1 MLLIKN
7 IIYFR
12 LPFQKRSH
20 IWVWWCRPAIL
31 VLVNLGQ
38 EDHRA
43 IKASLGY
50 IASSSPAWASEHTT
64 ISKNKKKD
72 RNESRENHRHFYSW
86 KPQLGKLS
94 EIHAKNSFTNF
105 GLRCPPTPQLLHFPL
120 FSLPPSVFY
129 WADFYDLI
137 HVCVHMHA
145 DRRRGR
151 ETERTEVIGNFM
163 E

>member
-1 MLLIKN
+1 MLLIKYN
-7 IIYFR
+7 LLQATIPKKVSY
-12 LPFQKRSH
+12 LSVVVQ
-20 IWVWWCRPAIL
+20 VCNL

-38 EDHRA
+38 EDHRG

-64 ISKNKKKD
+64 ISKDKKKE
-72 RNESRENHRHFYSW
+72 RNKSKENHRHFYSW

-105 GLRCPPTPQLLHFPL
+105 GLRC
-120 FSLPPSVFY
+120 LPPPPASSFPTLLPPPFSFY
-129 WADFYDLI
+129 WANFYDLI